1 MTTGMNILIAVLSG
15 AAALTV
21 LVMMVRTGKPVR
33 RAATSLVEG
42 FCAMAA
48 VDVAGIFTGV
58 SLGFSWFTAAVCG
71 VFGIPGV
78 ISLLIMR
85 ALAL

>member
-1 MTTGMNILIAVLSG
+1 MTTGMHILTAVLGG
-15 AAALTV
+15 AAALAV
-21 LVMMVRTGKPVR
+21 LFMMVRTGKPVR
-33 RAATSLVEG
+33 KAAASLVEG
-42 FCAMAA
+42 LCAMAA

-78 ISLLIMR
+78 ISLLLLR

>member
-1 MTTGMNILIAVLSG
+1 MTTGMNILTAVLSG

-21 LVMMVRTGKPVR
+21 LVMMVRTVR